1 MIASQDSK
9 DKYSIIIPYRNRE
22 EHLQVMLPRLKEVFK
37 DKNYEI
43 IVSEQNDDNPFN
55 IACVQDIAYNYC
67 DGNIIILHQVDYYP
81 TDDVSYDISDQP
93 VLPAKKG
100 IFVDKD
106 LSTSRPLDDIP
117 GGYRNWSN
125 EIDSNF
131 YGGVVI
137 MRKEHWEKINGINP
151 MYEGW
156 GNEDEDLRERFKWA
170 GYTPVRN
177 TIGTFYCLYHEDNG
191 DIASLDKT
199 KQEAFIKGRQILE
212 NAFNFKNVG
221 YKNLTADV
229 EIFDC
234 GIDKVKWIKSTNYII
249 NENIS

>member
-1 MIASQDSK
+1 MIVSQDSK
-9 DKYSIIIPYRNRE
+9 DKYSIIIPYRDRE

-37 DKNYEI
+37 DKEYEI
-43 IVSEQNDDNPFN
+43 IVSEQNDTNPFN

-67 DGNIIILHQVDYYP
+67 SGNIIILHQVDYYP
-81 TDDVSYDISDQP
+81 TDDVSYDISNQP

-100 IFVDKD
+100 IFVSKD
-106 LSTSRPLDDIP
+106 LSTSRLLEDIP

-125 EIDSNF
+125 EIDPNF

-137 MRKEHWEKINGINP
+137 MRKEHWENINGLNP

-170 GYTPVRN
+170 GYSPIRN
-177 TIGTFYCLYHEDNG
+177 KVGTFYCLYHEDNG
-191 DIASLDKT
+191 NIEALDKE
-199 KQEAFIKGRQILE
+199 KQEAFIRGRSILQ
-212 NAFNFKNVG
+212 NAYAYRDVG

-229 EIFDC
+229 ELFDC
-234 GIDKVKWIKSTNYII
+234 GIYNVTWIKSTNYKII
-249 NENIS
+249 Q